1 MDQSVKDAIAR
12 WPDVPAAHGWLSLDA
27 RGRWRFH
34 PQGLSAQGGPGESIT
49 NPQILDF
56 IGRNYAHDDAGRW
69 FFQNGPQRV
78 YLRLDAAPC
87 AAPGRCGPG
96 PADAHEPA
104 GHGDQRLVAG

>member
-69 FFQNGPQRV
+69 FFQNGRSASTCGWT
-78 YLRLDAAPC
+78 RRHMCC
-87 AAPGRCGPG
+87 AWTMRAGP
-96 PADAHEPA
+96 
-104 GHGDQRLVAG
+104 R

>member
-12 WPDVPAAHGWLSLDA
+12 WPDVPAAYGWLSLDA

-69 FFQNGPQRV
+69 FSRTGRNASTCGWTRRLMCCAWTTLAGP
-78 YLRLDAAPC
+78 C
-87 AAPGRCGPG
+87 
-96 PADAHEPA
+96 
-104 GHGDQRLVAG
+104 

>member
-1 MDQSVKDAIAR
+1 MKDAIAR
-12 WPDVPAAHGWLSLDA
+12 WPDVPAAYGWLSLDA

-56 IGRNYAHDDAGRW
+56 IYATTRMTTPTLVLPERAAARLPAAGR
-69 FFQNGPQRV
+69 GA
-78 YLRLDAAPC
+78 LC
-87 AAPGRCGPG
+87 AAPGRRGPG

-104 GHGDQRLVAG
+104 SHGGQRLVAG

>member
-12 WPDVPAAHGWLSLDA
+12 WPRRAGGARLAVAGRARPLALS
-27 RGRWRFH
+27 

-69 FFQNGPQRV
+69 FFQNGRSASTCSGWTRPHRDQT
-78 YLRLDAAPC
+78 LRWIN
-87 AAPGRCGPG
+87 R
-96 PADAHEPA
+96 
-104 GHGDQRLVAG
+104 